1 MNSADM
7 AMNLI
12 HRAKN
17 LQEFTIEVDVPDN
30 FRFNGLIPFDMT
42 IENNVMKAK
51 VYGLTFEEA
60 VATFDKYLSENTDF

>member
-12 HRAKN
+12 YRAKN
-17 LQEFTIEVDVPDN
+17 LQEFTIEVEVPDN

-42 IENNVMKAK
+42 IEDNVMKAK
-51 VYGLTFEEA
+51 VFGLTFEEA
-60 VATFDKYLSENTDF
+60 VATFDKYLSENTDL

>member
-12 HRAKN
+12 YRAKN

-30 FRFNGLIPFDMT
+30 FKFNGLIPFDMT

-51 VYGLTFEEA
+51 VFGLTFEEA

>member
-12 HRAKN
+12 YRAKN
-17 LQEFTIEVDVPDN
+17 LQEFIVEVEVPDN

-42 IENNVMKAK
+42 IEDNMMRAK
-51 VYGLTFEEA
+51 VYAIDFEEA
-60 VATFDKYLSENTDF
+60 VARFDKYLSENTDI

>member
-17 LQEFTIEVDVPDN
+17 LQEFTIEVNVPDN

-42 IENNVMKAK
+42 IENNVMSAK

-60 VATFDKYLSENTDF
+60 LTTFDKYLSENTDF

>member
-12 HRAKN
+12 YRAKN
-17 LQEFTIEVDVPDN
+17 LQEFIIEVDVPDN

-51 VYGLTFEEA
+51 VYGLDFEEA
-60 VATFDKYLSENTDF
+60 VAKFDKYLSENTDI

>member
-12 HRAKN
+12 YRAKN
-17 LQEFTIEVDVPDN
+17 LQEFTVEVEVPDN

-42 IENNVMKAK
+42 IEDNIMKAK
-51 VYGLTFEEA
+51 VYGLDFDEA
-60 VATFDKYLSENTDF
+60 VATFDKYLSENTDI

>member
-30 FRFNGLIPFDMT
+30 FRFNGLIPFDMV
-42 IENNVMKAK
+42 IDNNVMKAK
-51 VYGLTFEEA
+51 VYGLSFEEA
-60 VATFDKYLSENTDF
+60 VATFDKYLSENTDI

>member
-12 HRAKN
+12 YRAKN

-42 IENNVMKAK
+42 IENNVMSAK

-60 VATFDKYLSENTDF
+60 IATFDKYLSENTDF

>member
-17 LQEFTIEVDVPDN
+17 LQEFIIEVEVPDN

-42 IENNVMKAK
+42 IEDNVMKAK
-51 VYGLTFEEA
+51 VYGLDFEEA
-60 VATFDKYLSENTDF
+60 VARFDKYLSENTDI

>member
-1 MNSADM
+1 M

-17 LQEFTIEVDVPDN
+17 LQEFVVEVDVPEN

-42 IENNVMKAK
+42 IEDNVMKAK
-51 VYGLTFEEA
+51 VYAIDFDEA
-60 VATFDKYLSENTDF
+60 VARFHNYLSENTDI

>member
-51 VYGLTFEEA
+51 VYGLTFDEA
-60 VATFDKYLSENTDF
+60 VATFDKYLSENTDI

>member
-1 MNSADM
+1 M

-17 LQEFTIEVDVPDN
+17 LQEFTIEVNVPDN

-42 IENNVMKAK
+42 IENNVMSAK

-60 VATFDKYLSENTDF
+60 LTTFDKYLSENTDF

>member
-17 LQEFTIEVDVPDN
+17 LQEFVVEVDVPDN
-30 FRFNGLIPFDMT
+30 FRFNGLIPFDMV
-42 IENNVMKAK
+42 IEDNVMKAK

-60 VATFDKYLSENTDF
+60 VATFDKYLSENTDL

>member
-1 MNSADM
+1 MNSVDM

-12 HRAKN
+12 YRAKN

-51 VYGLTFEEA
+51 VYGLDFEEA
-60 VATFDKYLSENTDF
+60 VARFDKYLSDNTDI

>member
-51 VYGLTFEEA
+51 VYGLTFDEA

>member
-1 MNSADM
+1 MSTTDM
-7 AMNLI
+7 VMNLI

-30 FRFNGLIPFDMT
+30 FKFNGLIPFDMV

-60 VATFDKYLSENTDF
+60 VSTFDKYLSENTDI